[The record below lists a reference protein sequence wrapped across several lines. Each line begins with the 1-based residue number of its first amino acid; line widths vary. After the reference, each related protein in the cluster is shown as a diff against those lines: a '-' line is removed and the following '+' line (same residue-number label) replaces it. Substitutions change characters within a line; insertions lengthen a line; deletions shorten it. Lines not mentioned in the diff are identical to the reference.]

1 VRGDGPDPAKG
12 DGMSTDALPATEEEP
27 GVAPSVELVDGG
39 GRSAPVRDPPEDAV
53 VPSQDDVVPPEGDEV
68 SPGTGEAPKRR
79 RLLLPLLVAVSVL
92 LAAAGVAFT
101 VAARAAADDPA
112 AANHALT
119 DVGATADVT
128 SAVTLALNR
137 IFSYSYDKTA
147 VTEQAARDV
156 LRGPALVT
164 YDRLFAQ
171 VEEKAPLQKLVLTTR
186 VTSSAVQELTG
197 DHARLLVFLDQSATR
212 TDNNSSSS
220 AAAQLSV
227 TAERD
232 GNTWKIT
239 DLTPR

>member
-1 VRGDGPDPAKG
+1 
-12 DGMSTDALPATEEEP
+12 MSTDALPATEDEA
-27 GVAPSVELVDGG
+27 G
-39 GRSAPVRDPPEDAV
+39 V
-53 VPSQDDVVPPEGDEV
+53 VPPDDVVPPGDEV
-68 SPGTGEAPKRR
+68 SPGEVPPGAAEAVPGDAPAGRR

-92 LAAAGVAFT
+92 LAAAGVGFT
-101 VAARAAADDPA
+101 VAARAAVDEPA

-119 DVGATADVT
+119 DVGATAGVT

-156 LRGPALVT
+156 LRGPALAT
-164 YDRLFAQ
+164 YDQLFAQ
-171 VEEKAPLQKLVLTTR
+171 VKDKAPLQKLVLTTR

-212 TDNNSSSS
+212 ADNNSSSS

-227 TAERD
+227 TAERA

-239 DLTPR
+239 ELTPR